1 MKSELNRDNEAL
13 FDNRAHEIVRQVLN
27 VAEDKLLEGQIS
39 DPFEVE
45 EYLCRFFIE
54 DAAGAIQGSS
64 WFEQGEA
71 TSGAETF
78 LLKCVGGFTDKP
90 HRMRRTLTPVKLRT
104 CGTQLSFHT
113 PYYFPRYHAI
123 LTQRCIEELQ
133 QPDDAALIGAG
144 WNGIFHLAAASL
156 PGIKEEINRE
166 LRRRGLTYDAAKV
179 PATHLARR
187 MRAIG
192 KPAISNQGNLS

>member
-1 MKSELNRDNEAL
+1 MRSEIDRDKDAL
-13 FDNRAHEIVRQVLN
+13 FNNSAHEPVRKILN
-27 VAEDKLLEGQIS
+27 IAEDRLLERQIS

-54 DAAGAIQGSS
+54 DVAGTIQGAS
-64 WFEQGEA
+64 WFTQSDA
-71 TSGAETF
+71 TEGAENF

-104 CGTQLSFHT
+104 CGTQLSFHAS
-113 PYYFPRYHAI
+113 YYFPRYNAI
-123 LTQRCIEELQ
+123 LTQRYIEELHK
-133 QPDDAALIGAG
+133 PDNAALVGAG

-156 PGIKEEINRE
+156 PGVKEEINRE

-179 PATHLARR
+179 PAAHLARR
-187 MRAIG
+187 MRAVESHGRMIG
-192 KPAISNQGNLS
+192 KGH